1 MSIKTLEQLKD
12 GDQCKAVA
20 GTHKGKTGTVKDINL
35 SKSGHITITVVQANG
50 AKFKTLGIGNKKS
63 KNR

>member
-1 MSIKTLEQLKD
+1 MNIKTAEHLKD

-50 AKFKTLGIGNKKS
+50 AKFKTLG
-63 KNR
+63 KNVVVAC

>member
-1 MSIKTLEQLKD
+1 MSIKTVEQLKD

-50 AKFKTLGIGNKKS
+50 AKFKTLG
-63 KNR
+63 KNVVVA

>member
-50 AKFKTLGIGNKKS
+50 AKFKTLG
-63 KNR
+63 KNVVVAC